1 MKKSKININNYE
13 AFLLDRLEGN
23 IHPEDD
29 LELSLFLIE
38 NNLDVTEAG
47 DLFYFEDNESAN
59 EIKAGV
65 DFSFLKQDASA
76 AELEELL
83 FDAVEGNLSE
93 PELTKFLLLTT
104 EDTFLAR
111 QYDAMMATRLTP
123 DQSMVFGNKA
133 SLKKAVSFKRVY
145 YILAAA
151 CFLGL
156 ILTFGLL
163 FFRNGVENNVP
174 IAQNEI
180 NHAKDIPSKAD
191 KLDKVIESVL
201 KEQKGEEK
209 MSTVE
214 KIASGEDRKM
224 EFKDHGIKSNKV
236 VDLVRSENKL
246 RSIDETN
253 SITERVGSRE
263 TNIASIPR
271 IATIGST
278 GVTSSQFSPIVFNRM
293 HVSDNGSRNNAFEF
307 MGIKEKFEDL
317 DRKTMAIAGFFENQ
331 KNIVKSEGLMSVS
344 KEFDE
349 HGRPDGY
356 SLRIAGF
363 ELSMAK

>member
-1 MKKSKININNYE
+1 MNKSKINIDNYE

-23 IHPEDD
+23 ISPEDD

-38 NNLDVTEAG
+38 NNLEAAEYG
-47 DLFYFEDNESAN
+47 DLFYFENNELGN
-59 EIKAGV
+59 EIKADV

-76 AELEELL
+76 GDIEEML
-83 FDAVEGNLSE
+83 FDAVEGNLAESE
-93 PELTKFLLLTT
+93 LNSLLSLTK
-104 EDTFLAR
+104 EDKVLAR

-133 SLKKAVSFKRVY
+133 SLKKTVSFKRAY

-163 FFRNGVENNVP
+163 LFRTGVENNAP
-174 IAQNEI
+174 ITQNKI
-180 NHAKDIPSKAD
+180 NHVKDIPSKED
-191 KLDKVIESVL
+191 QMDKVIESVL

-209 MSTVE
+209 INTVE
-214 KIASGEDRKM
+214 KIASDEVRKM
-224 EFKDHGIKSNKV
+224 EYKDHGIKSNKS
-236 VDLVRSENKL
+236 VDLMRSENKFH
-246 RSIDETN
+246 SIDETN
-253 SITERVGSRE
+253 SNTERLGSRE
-263 TNIASIPR
+263 ANIASIPR

-278 GVTSSQFSPIVFNRM
+278 GVTSDRSTPIVLNRM
-293 HVSDNGSRNNAFEF
+293 HVSDNTSKNYAYDY
-307 MGIKEKFEDL
+307 MGIKEKFENL

-344 KEFDE
+344 KEFDDQ
-349 HGRPDGY
+349 GRPDGY